1 MKYLRFLH
9 NGAEDFGILK
19 NENEIIPFKKIFR
32 EDAPNSFIE
41 FVENYWSKYDKILS
55 DLDSS
60 VVGIK
65 LDEVKVKSPIKEPKR
80 GVICLGKNYRDHV
93 KEVPSTMDLKK
104 GVPEYPIYFFK
115 MVNEPVG
122 PEENISLHKNLTSE
136 VDYEVELALII
147 GKEGKDIPPEKA
159 EEYIF
164 GYTILNDISIRNLQT
179 KHIQWFRGKG
189 LDNTC
194 PIGPYIVHK
203 EDIKFPVE
211 LDIKCYVNG
220 ELRQNSNTREFI
232 FDIPYIISDLSKGT
246 TLKPGDIIS
255 TGTPAGVGMGF
266 KPGKFLKAGDEVKC
280 YIEKIGEIT
289 NFVK

>member
-1 MKYLRFLH
+1 MKYLRFIH

-19 NENEIIPFKKIFR
+19 DENEIIPFKKIFK

-55 DLDSS
+55 DFDSS
-60 VVGIK
+60 VEGIK
-65 LDEVKVKSPIKEPKR
+65 LDEVKIKSPIKEPRR
-80 GVICLGKNYRDHV
+80 GVICIGKNYKEHV
-93 KEVPSTMDLKK
+93 KEVPSTMDFKK

-122 PEENISLHKNLTSE
+122 PGEDISLHEDLTSE

-179 KHIQWFRGKG
+179 KHMQWFRGKG

-194 PIGPYIVHK
+194 PIGPYVVDK
-203 EDIKFPVE
+203 EYIKFPVE
-211 LDIKCYVNG
+211 LDIKCTVNG

-255 TGTPAGVGMGF
+255 TGTPSGVGMGF
-266 KPGKFLKAGDEVKC
+266 KPAKFLKAGDEVKC
-280 YIEKIGEIT
+280 YIEKIGEIV